1 MKVSE
6 LKNSR
11 FLTKEDCGDGIVVT
25 IDDVTQENVASPD
38 QPAEMRWTM
47 MFQEP
52 NTKPMVLNSTNGQLI
67 AKFLGSDDSDD
78 WKAKKVVLY
87 HDENVSFAGKIV
99 GGIRA
104 RKYDEPAAA
113 LANEDDIPW

>member
-1 MKVSE
+1 MNVAS

-25 IDDVTQENVASPD
+25 IDTVVQDNVAPGD
-38 QPAEMRWTM
+38 QAAEMRWTM
-47 MFQEP
+47 TFQEDL
-52 NTKPMVLNSTNGQLI
+52 KPLVLNSTNGQLI
-67 AKFLGSDDSDD
+67 AKFLGSDDTDD
-78 WKAKKVVLY
+78 WQGKKVVLY

-104 RKYDEPAAA
+104 RRHDPVNAVSEK
-113 LANEDDIPW
+113 DDIPW

>member
-11 FLTKEDCGDGIVVT
+11 FLTKEDCDDGIVVT
-25 IDDVTQENVASPD
+25 IDTVVQDNVAPGD

-47 MFQEP
+47 TFQEEL
-52 NTKPMVLNSTNGQLI
+52 KPLVLNSTNGQRI
-67 AKFLGSDDSDD
+67 AKFLGSDDTDD
-78 WKAKKVVLY
+78 WQGKKVVLY
-87 HDENVSFAGKIV
+87 HDENIEFAGKIV

-104 RKYDEPAAA
+104 RRLDPVEAVSE
-113 LANEDDIPW
+113 EDISF